1 MLKAIRQVLVTLAV
15 VWTLHTA
22 SDDRLL
28 VSGPPGRPGGRL
40 VSAQRTEPKTLNWAL
55 AADSGSREVLQ
66 RLMADLIHINRLSL
80 ATEPALA
87 KSWKVSPDGL
97 RWELELR
104 RGIRFS
110 DGHPFDADDVLFT
123 FQAILDEQVHSPQ
136 RALLLLDGKPIG
148 VRKLDAYRVAFDL
161 PQPYSVPD
169 RLFDG
174 IFILPR
180 HKLEAAWK
188 QGKLA
193 GAWPLSTPPSE
204 IAGLG
209 PFRLKEYVAGQRI
222 LLERNPYY
230 WKVDAAGIQLPYLAE
245 LEFLFAGSED
255 NQVLRFQAGESD
267 IISRVGARNFAAL
280 EKDRE
285 RRGYVLSNASGSLE
299 YSFLFFNLAALPPGI
314 APEIAAHQAFLRRQS
329 FRQAVSAAIDRD
341 AIVRL
346 VYLGLAVPLAGPVPP
361 GNRAW
366 IDNTLPAPT
375 HSVARARQLL
385 AADGFHWNRDGSL
398 ADPTGRPVAFSIL
411 TSNNNPE
418 RSQMATLIQEDLR
431 QIGMRVDVVQ
441 LEFRSLLERV
451 QRSHEY
457 EACLLSLASPDAD
470 PNPDMAVWLSSGG
483 NHLWNPEQKTP
494 ATPWEAEIDRLMR
507 SQMVA
512 RSYAERKRLFDRVQ
526 AIVVENQPLVPL
538 VSPNLL
544 AGAKKDLA
552 NFQPALLEPYT
563 LWNVERLYWRGA
575 ASGAHP

>member
-1 MLKAIRQVLVTLAV
+1 LVKAFRQALVTLAV
-15 VWTLHTA
+15 VCILHA
-22 SDDRLL
+22 AVDDRLL

-40 VSAQRTEPKTLNWAL
+40 VSAQRTEPKTLNWVV

-66 RLMADLIHINRLSL
+66 CLMADLIHINRQSL

-87 KSWKVSPDGL
+87 KSWKVSPNGL
-97 RWELELR
+97 HWELELR
-104 RGIRFS
+104 QGIRFS
-110 DGHPFDADDVLFT
+110 DGHPFDADDVVFT
-123 FQAILDEQVHSPQ
+123 FQAILDRQVHSPQ
-136 RALLLLDGKPIG
+136 RALLMLEDKPIG
-148 VRKLDAYRVAFDL
+148 VHKLDTYRVAFDL

-193 GAWPLSTPPSE
+193 GAWPLSTPPSQ

-209 PFRLKEYVAGQRI
+209 PFRLKEYVAGQGI
-222 LLERNPYY
+222 TLERNPYY
-230 WKVDAAGIQLPYLAE
+230 WKVDRAGTQLPYLAE
-245 LEFLFAGSED
+245 LVFVFAGSED

-285 RRGYVLSNASGSLE
+285 HRGYELFSAGGSLE
-299 YSFLFFNLAALPPGI
+299 YNFLFFNLGDLPAGI
-314 APEIAAHQAFLRRQS
+314 APQIAAHQAFLRRKS

-346 VYLGLAVPLAGPVPP
+346 VYLGRAVALGGPVPP
-361 GNRAW
+361 GNQAW
-366 IDNTLPAPT
+366 INSALPAPT
-375 HSVARARQLL
+375 RSVERARQLL
-385 AADGFHWNRDGSL
+385 AADGFHWNREGSL
-398 ADPTGRPVAFSIL
+398 ADPEGRPVAFSIL

-418 RSQMATLIQEDLR
+418 RSQMATLIQDDLKR
-431 QIGMRVDVVQ
+431 IGMRVDVVP

-451 QRSHEY
+451 QRSRQY

-507 SQMVA
+507 SQIVS

-526 AIVVENQPLVPL
+526 AIVVENQPMVPL

-544 AGAKKDLA
+544 AGAKKNLA
-552 NFQPALLEPYT
+552 NFHPALIEPYT
-563 LWNVERLYWRGA
+563 LWNVEQMYWRAG
-575 ASGAHP
+575 ASGARP

>member
-1 MLKAIRQVLVTLAV
+1 MKALRQALGTLAM
-15 VWTLHTA
+15 VWTLHA
-22 SDDRLL
+22 AVNDRLL
-28 VSGPPGRPGGRL
+28 VSGAPGRPGGRL
-40 VSAQRTEPKTLNWAL
+40 VSAQRTEPKTLNWAV
-55 AADSGSREVLQ
+55 AADSGSREVLE
-66 RLMADLIHINRLSL
+66 RLMADLIHINRQSL

-87 KSWKVSPDGL
+87 KSWKVSPNGL
-97 RWELELR
+97 HWELELR
-104 RGIRFS
+104 QGIRFS
-110 DGHPFDADDVLFT
+110 DGHPFDADDVVFT

-136 RALLLLDGKPIG
+136 RALLMLEDKPIG
-148 VRKLDAYRVAFDL
+148 VHKLDTYRVAFDL

-188 QGKLA
+188 QGKLS

-209 PFRLKEYVAGQRI
+209 PFRLKEYLAGQRI
-222 LLERNPYY
+222 VLERNPYY
-230 WKVDAAGIQLPYLAE
+230 WKVDRAGTQLPYLAE
-245 LEFLFAGSED
+245 LVFVFAGSED

-285 RRGYVLSNASGSLE
+285 RRGYELFSAGGSLE
-299 YSFLFFNLAALPPGI
+299 YNFLFFNLGDLPAGI
-314 APEIAAHQAFLRRQS
+314 APQIAVHQAFLRRRS

-346 VYLGLAVPLAGPVPP
+346 VYLGRAVALGGPVPP
-361 GNRAW
+361 GNKAW
-366 IDNTLPAPT
+366 INTALPAPT
-375 HSVARARQLL
+375 CSVERARQLL
-385 AADGFHWNRDGSL
+385 AADGFHWNREGSL
-398 ADPTGRPVAFSIL
+398 ADPEGRPVAFSIL

-418 RSQMATLIQEDLR
+418 RLQMATLIQDDLK
-431 QIGMRVDVVQ
+431 QIGMRVDVVP

-451 QRSHEY
+451 QRSREY

-507 SQMVA
+507 GQIVS

-552 NFQPALLEPYT
+552 NFHPALIEPYT
-563 LWNVERLYWRGA
+563 LWNVEQLYWRGG
-575 ASGAHP
+575 ASGVRP